1 LQRLKTGLVIAL
13 AVVVAACASSRA
25 YTRGQR
31 AGLTG
36 DWDAAVEYYRT
47 AVQEDP
53 DKAEYKIALTQATFA
68 ASGMHADRGRKAE
81 EEGRL
86 DDAVREYRRAAE
98 LDPSNRQVAAKVG
111 ELERAIRDR
120 LEAAQPRPEIER
132 LREQARKLSPEP
144 VLNPTQPLGTVRFN
158 NASIREIL
166 TFMGEQTGINVQ
178 FDRDYQDRQATVNL
192 DGVTLEEALQL
203 VMLQNTLF
211 YKVLNERTIIIAQ
224 DTTAKRNQYE
234 EQVVRTFFLSHTDPT
249 EMAQILNVMRVAGM
263 PIQPQIVPNKTTN
276 TLIVRASASVMDIM
290 ERLIEANDKPR
301 AEVIIDVQ
309 ILEVSRER
317 AKRYGLDLGNYTIG
331 LQFSPEQRPA
341 TGDEV
346 TPPFNLNTISSGIS
360 TSDFYMSVPAA
371 AIRLLETDSNTKV
384 LAKPQLRGAEGQKV
398 TLNLG
403 EEIPVVST
411 AFTPIATGGAAT
423 NPLTSYSYRTVGV
436 IVEMTPR
443 VTYSGEVILDVALEN
458 SARTGDVAVAGVTV
472 PAFASRKVN
481 TRLRLR
487 DGEPNL
493 LAGLLREDERR
504 SLRGF
509 PGLLRMP
516 LLSKLFADNDTT
528 IRQTDI
534 VMLLT
539 PRIVRSHELTA
550 RDFSNIYIGTQ
561 QNMALGGPPPLLAG
575 PPEPPPEAAAP
586 ATPQQPQ
593 LQLPPGSS
601 PIPGLTSVPPA
612 PVTPPPTGAAP
623 PGVAAPAQPPAPT
636 TPTAPKPF
644 PVPPEPTPAQPA
656 PAPPPPAQPT
666 PAQPPAAP
674 PAAEPATAARVTL
687 AVPGE
692 MRVGGGPFTVPVSIA
707 GASRLT
713 TITVSITYNPAM
725 LRVRSVQEGSF
736 MRQGGSAPSFTQQV
750 DPTAGRID
758 IAITR
763 AGDQV
768 GAAGTGLLAAILFD
782 AVAPGTATLSTSG
795 VGTTAGGGMAALTF
809 VPSTVVVK

>member
-1 LQRLKTGLVIAL
+1 
-13 AVVVAACASSRA
+13 
-25 YTRGQR
+25 
-31 AGLTG
+31 
-36 DWDAAVEYYRT
+36 
-47 AVQEDP
+47 
-53 DKAEYKIALTQATFA
+53 
-68 ASGMHADRGRKAE
+68 
-81 EEGRL
+81 
-86 DDAVREYRRAAE
+86 
-98 LDPSNRQVAAKVG
+98 
-111 ELERAIRDR
+111 
-120 LEAAQPRPEIER
+120 
-132 LREQARKLSPEP
+132 
-144 VLNPTQPLGTVRFN
+144 
-158 NASIREIL
+158 
-166 TFMGEQTGINVQ
+166 
-178 FDRDYQDRQATVNL
+178 
-192 DGVTLEEALQL
+192 
-203 VMLQNTLF
+203 
-211 YKVLNERTIIIAQ
+211 
-224 DTTAKRNQYE
+224 
-234 EQVVRTFFLSHTDPT
+234 
-249 EMAQILNVMRVAGM
+249 
-263 PIQPQIVPNKTTN
+263 
-276 TLIVRASASVMDIM
+276 
-290 ERLIEANDKPR
+290 
-301 AEVIIDVQ
+301 
-309 ILEVSRER
+309 
-317 AKRYGLDLGNYTIG
+317 
-331 LQFSPEQRPA
+331 
-341 TGDEV
+341 
-346 TPPFNLNTISSGIS
+346 
-360 TSDFYMSVPAA
+360 
-371 AIRLLETDSNTKV
+371 
-384 LAKPQLRGAEGQKV
+384 
-398 TLNLG
+398 
-403 EEIPVVST
+403 
-411 AFTPIATGGAAT
+411 
-423 NPLTSYSYRTVGV
+423 
-436 IVEMTPR
+436 
-443 VTYSGEVILDVALEN
+443 
-458 SARTGDVAVAGVTV
+458 
-472 PAFASRKVN
+472 
-481 TRLRLR
+481 
-487 DGEPNL
+487 
-493 LAGLLREDERR
+493 
-504 SLRGF
+504 
-509 PGLLRMP
+509 MP

-656 PAPPPPAQPT
+656 PAQPPPAQPT